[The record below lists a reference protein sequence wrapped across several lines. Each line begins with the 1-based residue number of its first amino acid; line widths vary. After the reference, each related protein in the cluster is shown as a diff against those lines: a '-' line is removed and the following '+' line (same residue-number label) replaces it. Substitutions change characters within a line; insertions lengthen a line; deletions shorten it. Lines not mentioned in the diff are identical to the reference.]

1 MMQENENRHIYKNMM
16 PKDGT
21 MKSSQETNFLTNLT
35 NNKTTTPL
43 CNAHYRY
50 KTIDPL
56 SDSPV
61 LTEILKSNEILPYV
75 LHYECFKENGV
86 SSCKLSAEE
95 KFDEASSY
103 LTSKERP
110 SYNYTDYIEVSPE
123 HTKQMER
130 MAPDNSLFL
139 AIARSLLYKVHFVD
153 KRYQAYLRR
162 FCFDGDERRNLTFD
176 SDLGLQEL
184 LRKKL
189 CLYWLSF
196 VSDGKFKQE
205 NCKYSK

>member
-1 MMQENENRHIYKNMM
+1 MQENENRHMYKNTM
-16 PKDGT
+16 PTDGT
-21 MKSSQETNFLTNLT
+21 RKSSQETNFLTNLT
-35 NNKTTTPL
+35 NNKTPTSL
-43 CNAHYRY
+43 CSAHYRL

-56 SDSPV
+56 SNSPV

-75 LHYECFKENGV
+75 LHYECFKEKD
-86 SSCKLSAEE
+86 SCKLSTEE
-95 KFDEASSY
+95 KFDETNSY
-103 LTSKERP
+103 LISKERP

-139 AIARSLLYKVHFVD
+139 AIARSLLFKVHFVD
-153 KRYQAYLRR
+153 KRYQIYLRR
-162 FCFDGDERRNLTFD
+162 FCLDGDERRNLTFD